1 VFKQRTLKS
10 EHEENIEYRSL
21 LISDTT
27 TSHRCVHDID
37 ESIAQLTL
45 VWLDESVNEYS
56 FDSLRTKAL
65 LRDISKNNCLFIDD
79 ADEFQKTIATMAHER
94 IKMLVVMSESY
105 AVKILASIQVQY
117 PNIVDICTEYEV
129 LQTVLQRVAA
139 SLTSDLFINQKFKSI
154 RPLSPLKGIDNSNFY
169 FSYILFIE
177 VLKQMQQ
184 TEESNE
190 IMLNACKDYYLKYGS
205 YHQHIEEFRENY
217 SLKTAI
223 DWYIKEFFVYRLI
236 NRAFRTEDI
245 TLWKTSQCIRGQPH
259 MPTNELKSLQSNL
272 DCQIAANGL
281 LSTSKYGSIARVFI
295 VEVTNTSEFKVVI
308 FQITVDASNL
318 KNVVFVDINQ
328 YIGKADENESEKKIL
343 FNIKGV
349 NYESESDIW
358 IIKMEVTDENV
369 SELKKQE
376 IKRMKL
382 SSDHP
387 EIGTTFNNIGNCYKA
402 IAMNT

>member
-1 VFKQRTLKS
+1 
-10 EHEENIEYRSL
+10 
-21 LISDTT
+21 
-27 TSHRCVHDID
+27 
-37 ESIAQLTL
+37 
-45 VWLDESVNEYS
+45 
-56 FDSLRTKAL
+56 
-65 LRDISKNNCLFIDD
+65 
-79 ADEFQKTIATMAHER
+79 
-94 IKMLVVMSESY
+94 
-105 AVKILASIQVQY
+105 
-117 PNIVDICTEYEV
+117 
-129 LQTVLQRVAA
+129 
-139 SLTSDLFINQKFKSI
+139 
-154 RPLSPLKGIDNSNFY
+154 
-169 FSYILFIE
+169 
-177 VLKQMQQ
+177 
-184 TEESNE
+184 
-190 IMLNACKDYYLKYGS
+190 
-205 YHQHIEEFRENY
+205 
-217 SLKTAI
+217 
-223 DWYIKEFFVYRLI
+223 
-236 NRAFRTEDI
+236 
-245 TLWKTSQCIRGQPH
+245 

-387 EIGTTFNNIGNCYKA
+387 EIGTTFNNIALTCKLGQYNRAITQLNLSSIYLIQKDYYKA
-402 IAMNT
+402 LSLCIKACNGLRHVQPVPDAEIINCQVTIENIYLDQQESIISEGY

>member
-1 VFKQRTLKS
+1 MFSNLLRFVFKQRTLKS

-79 ADEFQKTIATMAHER
+79 ADEFQKTIATMTHER

-105 AVKILASIQVQY
+105 AVKILTSIQGINIKIIIFCKNYHKIIDFKVQY

-245 TLWKTSQCIRGQPH
+245 TLWYIFRLAIIDICKQL
-259 MPTNELKSLQSNL
+259 E
-272 DCQIAANGL
+272 
-281 LSTSKYGSIARVFI
+281 
-295 VEVTNTSEFKVVI
+295 EVHR
-308 FQITVDASNL
+308 Q
-318 KNVVFVDINQ
+318 
-328 YIGKADENESEKKIL
+328 
-343 FNIKGV
+343 
-349 NYESESDIW
+349 
-358 IIKMEVTDENV
+358 
-369 SELKKQE
+369 
-376 IKRMKL
+376 
-382 SSDHP
+382 
-387 EIGTTFNNIGNCYKA
+387 
-402 IAMNT
+402 